1 MLRIR
6 ERIEDCT
13 ITGSGLSGLISGM
26 KGAQSLCQVVKFVG
40 NGVIYCSWWIDVDGR
55 CGG

>member
-1 MLRIR
+1 MLRIH
-6 ERIEDCT
+6 ERIEDCS
-13 ITGSGLSGLISGM
+13 IRGSGSSGLISVM
-26 KGAQSLCQVVKFVG
+26 KGSQSLCQVVKFVG